1 VLNLFFVL
9 FPTGN
14 AAVWADRLKQIAK
27 IWRSLPPEK
36 KAPFLQK
43 ARENRAAVRLQKSHQ
58 TQQVNGPHL
67 PFLSL
72 SLSFSFFLSL
82 FLSLSLL
89 HSSILPFFH
98 SSFLPSFLSSSFL
111 FALSLILR
119 LVEYAHFHFIAH
131 VVAAGAA
138 RWPPPPS
145 PAPRT

>member
-1 VLNLFFVL
+1 MLNLFFL

-72 SLSFSFFLSL
+72 SLFLLLFISLSLSLSPSFFHSSILSFFLSS
-82 FLSLSLL
+82 F
-89 HSSILPFFH
+89 LPFF
-98 SSFLPSFLSSSFL
+98 L
-111 FALSLILR
+111 FPLCALLD
-119 LVEYAHFHFIAH
+119 IAP
-131 VVAAGAA
+131 G
-138 RWPPPPS
+138 
-145 PAPRT
+145 